1 MSFQLDMDMDSSLFD
16 FSSILIKVLSFIIY
30 VRSLGGAIVWLI
42 DECFEGSSKK
52 NKK

>member
-30 VRSLGGAIVWLI
+30 VKSLGGAIVWLI
-42 DECFEGSSKK
+42 DECFGEVIRK

>member
-1 MSFQLDMDMDSSLFD
+1 MDSSLFD

-42 DECFEGSSKK
+42 DECFGGSSEKIK
-52 NKK
+52 NSVFWGG